1 MKARRSSR
9 RASRNRKS
17 STPLSS
23 LRTSEVVRTIV
34 NHPRRLDELVSLIE
48 DSDLRVRD
56 RAAATLARLAESHP
70 GRLLRVLDRLT
81 EVLADESAFVRWN
94 LAFAL
99 GSIGARFPGRL
110 PDLLARLAERL
121 DDENRVVRLIA
132 CKSLMRIASCHPK
145 PVLNQFE
152 SSKRPAPLPLQ
163 RMLRS
168 GR

>member
-9 RASRNRKS
+9 RTSRNRKS
-17 STPLSS
+17 GAPLSS

-34 NHPRRLDELVSLIE
+34 DHPRRLDELVSLIE

-81 EVLADESAFVRWN
+81 EVLADDSAYVRWN

-110 PDLLARLAERL
+110 PNLLARLTECL
-121 DDENRVVRLIA
+121 DDENQVVRVIA
-132 CKSLMRIASCHPK
+132 CRSLLRIASRHPK
-145 PVLNQFE
+145 PVFSHLE
-152 SSKRPAPLPLQ
+152 ASKRQLPVSLQ
-163 RMLRS
+163 RLLRS